1 MHRTETKITAHQNPL
16 LHFNES
22 DLSRSGYVIK
32 RVASYSIISV
42 DKAEEVKETVLYF
55 FVNHQNK
62 THHVFKCRP
71 PLGCQVPF
79 HLAQALIHSFSPV
92 QFP

>member
-62 THHVFKCRP
+62 THHVFNAGHHLVARCHFIWLRP
-71 PLGCQVPF
+71 
-79 HLAQALIHSFSPV
+79 
-92 QFP
+92 